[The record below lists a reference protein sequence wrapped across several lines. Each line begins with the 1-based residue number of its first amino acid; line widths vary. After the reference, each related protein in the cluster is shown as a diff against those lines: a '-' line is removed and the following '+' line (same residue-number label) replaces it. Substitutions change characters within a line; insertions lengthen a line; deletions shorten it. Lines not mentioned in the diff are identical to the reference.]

1 MTITLYNQ
9 DGVAAT
15 AQEVYDAYTSGVV
28 LLHIDGLYDLV
39 TGLKWVDSTGEP
51 SDETDVV
58 GVRVYSRNAS
68 NKGITVGAMPK
79 EPVLS

>member
-9 DGVAAT
+9 DGVVAT

-28 LLHIDGLYDLV
+28 LLRVNGSYYSTVKLD
-39 TGLKWVDSTGEP
+39 WVDSTGEP

-58 GVRVYSRNAS
+58 GVRVYAVNRS
-68 NKGITVGAMPK
+68 ITVGAMPK
-79 EPVLS
+79 EVA

>member
-15 AQEVYDAYTSGVV
+15 AQEVYDAYTSGIV
-28 LLHIDGLYDLV
+28 LLRMNGSYYSTVKLD
-39 TGLKWVDSTGEP
+39 WADSTGEP

-58 GVRVYSRNAS
+58 GVRVYTYGNDT
-68 NKGITVGAMPK
+68 GITVGAVPGQIT
-79 EPVLS
+79 PQ

>member
-9 DGVAAT
+9 DGIAAT

-28 LLHIDGLYDLV
+28 LLRSNGTYVSVGRLS
-39 TGLKWVDSTGEP
+39 WMDSSGQP

-58 GVRVYSRNAS
+58 GVVIYTYGSDT
-68 NKGITVGAMPK
+68 GITVGT
-79 EPVLS
+79 VQS

>member
-15 AQEVYDAYTSGVV
+15 AQEVYDAYTSGIV
-28 LLHIDGLYDLV
+28 LLHINGFYDSM

-58 GVRVYSRNAS
+58 GVRVYTRSVSR
-68 NKGITVGAMPK
+68 GITVGAMP
-79 EPVLS
+79 EEAS

>member
-1 MTITLYNQ
+1 MTYTLYNQ

-28 LLHIDGLYDLV
+28 LLRSNGRYYSATRLE
-39 TGLKWVDSTGEP
+39 WFDSSGGA

-58 GVRVYSRNAS
+58 CVLIYIGPNDVIA
-68 NKGITVGAMPK
+68 VGAP
-79 EPVLS
+79 PQQTPR

>member
-9 DGVAAT
+9 DGVVAT

-28 LLHIDGLYDLV
+28 LLRMNGSYYSTVKLD
-39 TGLKWVDSTGEP
+39 WVDSTGEP

-58 GVRVYSRNAS
+58 GVRVYAVNHS
-68 NKGITVGAMPK
+68 ITVGAMP
-79 EPVLS
+79 EEAS

>member
-1 MTITLYNQ
+1 MTIALYNQ

-28 LLHIDGLYDLV
+28 LLHINGLYDLM
-39 TGLKWVDSTGEP
+39 TSLKWIDSTGKP

-58 GVRVYSRNAS
+58 GVRVYTCNVS
-68 NKGITVGAMPK
+68 NGITVGAMP
-79 EPVLS
+79 EEAS

>member
-28 LLHIDGLYDLV
+28 LLHINGLYDLMIS
-39 TGLKWVDSTGEP
+39 LKWVDSTGKP

-58 GVRVYSRNAS
+58 GVQVYTRNAS
-68 NKGITVGAMPK
+68 NGITVGAMP
-79 EPVLS
+79 EEAS

>member
-15 AQEVYDAYTSGVV
+15 AQEVYDAYTSGIV
-28 LLHIDGLYDLV
+28 LLRTNGMYLSVSELIW
-39 TGLKWVDSTGEP
+39 KDSSGQS

-58 GVRVYSRNAS
+58 GVRVYDVNRNS
-68 NKGITVGAMPK
+68 ITVGAMP
-79 EPVLS
+79 EEAS